1 MAEPSDDTKYSLG
14 HEYTAEA
21 CYNDDTS
28 RRQSVIDMGRLMAEL
43 TIPSVFPPE
52 GYMVGEDLPG
62 NNQSI
67 AALAVNTLASTLMFM
82 AFPPG
87 QPIMRLKP
95 VEYKMQAEINQD
107 PEMYANTLLALSR
120 LELEHREILQTTPL
134 ATAYTGY
141 VKVLLVAGN
150 ALWKHL
156 DLQEPTY
163 HLPNCYTVK
172 RNSAGHPLRT
182 IHKECMTFDTLD
194 EDWQDQIK
202 PLLSETELKKDGK
215 PLKEFEIEVDIYSVC
230 KLKTGPNGERSW
242 LYWQE
247 YKGVILEGTSVE
259 TDYDNPPMW
268 PGWLIPVYGQNW
280 GRSYCEE
287 YRGDLYTLEA
297 HASAINDG
305 ASLAALSLI
314 FVKPGATSIRTIREA
329 RNLSTVSGDA
339 ADVSV
344 FRSDKTADFNFV
356 MSNYEA
362 CAKRVS
368 AAFLMQ
374 ASVQRSGERVTAEEI
389 RRLGNELDKA
399 MGGTYTYMAQGN
411 QKVIIVRAVNLV
423 EEENPE
429 LPPIPRD
436 VVKVEVI
443 TGIDAMGQSTEYDNL
458 MEYAEAG
465 LKVFPEKFQEVHDAT
480 NFFTRAAAAKGVKPD
495 GLVLKPEQVQANTE
509 AKQQQAQMQTLM
521 DKGTTPAVKGMA
533 DYLTQGGGAPQAETQ
548 AA

>member
-1 MAEPSDDTKYSLG
+1 MEDRDATQYSLG
-14 HEYTAEA
+14 HEYTAES

-67 AALAVNTLASTLMFM
+67 SALAVNTLTSTLMFM

-95 VEYKMQAEINQD
+95 VEYKLQAEINQD
-107 PEMYANTLLALSR
+107 PELYANTLLALSR
-120 LELEHREILQTTPL
+120 LELEHREIIQTTPL

-141 VKVLLVAGN
+141 VKLLLVAGN

-156 DLQEPTY
+156 TLQEPTY
-163 HLPNCYTVK
+163 HLPTTYTVK

-194 EDWQDQIK
+194 EDWKEQIRD
-202 PLLSETELKKDGK
+202 LLDETETQKDGK
-215 PLKEFEIEVDIYSVC
+215 ALKEFEIEVDIYSVC
-230 KLKTGPNGERSW
+230 KLKTSGDGERTW
-242 LYWQE
+242 LFWQE
-247 YKGVILEGTSVE
+247 YKGIVLEGTGLE
-259 TDYDNPPMW
+259 ADYDNPPMW

-314 FVKPGATSIRTIREA
+314 FVKPGATSIKTIREA
-329 RNLSTVSGDA
+329 RNLSTVSGDGN
-339 ADVSV
+339 DVSV
-344 FRSDKTADFNFV
+344 FRTDKTGDFSFV

-362 CAKRVS
+362 VAKRVS

-374 ASVQRSGERVTAEEI
+374 SSVQRSGERVTAEEI

-423 EEENPE
+423 EAENPG
-429 LPPIPRD
+429 LPEIPRD

-465 LKVFPEKFQEVHDAT
+465 LKVFPDKFQQSHDAS
-480 NFFTRAAAAKGVKPD
+480 NFFMRAAAAKGVKPD
-495 GLVLKPEQVQANTE
+495 GLVLKPEQIAANDE
-509 AKQQQAQMQTLM
+509 QAKQQSMQQTML
-521 DKGTTPAVKGMA
+521 DKGTGPAVKGMA
-533 DYLTQGGGAPQAETQ
+533 DFLGQQGGGAEAPPTLQ
-548 AA
+548 